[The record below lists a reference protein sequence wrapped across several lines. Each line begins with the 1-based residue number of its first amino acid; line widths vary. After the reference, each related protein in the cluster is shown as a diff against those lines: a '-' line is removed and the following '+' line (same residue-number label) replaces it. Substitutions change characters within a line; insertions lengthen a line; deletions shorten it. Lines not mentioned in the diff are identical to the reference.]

1 MPSPRK
7 VQLRGAIAKLQDK
20 VKAASKQMAGA
31 VRDQAVSQARA
42 LADSAITANDVVV
55 VGTVDAADDRQ
66 ALQAAVK
73 TVRDKLP
80 RAAVMLM
87 SVDEPGGKVAIMC
100 AVPEQLIA
108 KGLKAGDWLRDAA
121 AVVGGK
127 GGGKPDSAQGG
138 GTDTTKVNDAIKT
151 ARTAALRL
159 VM

>member
-1 MPSPRK
+1 
-7 VQLRGAIAKLQDK
+7 VHLRGLIGTLQDK

-31 VRDQAVSQARA
+31 VRDQAVGQARA
-42 LADSAITANDVVV
+42 LADSAITANEVVV
-55 VGTVDAADDRQ
+55 VGTVEAGDDRQ

-87 SVDEPGGKVAIMC
+87 SVDEAGGKVAIMC
-100 AVPEQLIA
+100 AVPDTLIA

-121 AVVGGK
+121 AIVGGK

-138 GTDTTKVNDAIKT
+138 GTDITKVNDAIKA